1 MSQSLYPAKVPINM
15 IEPLSGLEKKL
26 PIIPLDFLHELVN
39 GAVHRHALELEMPRG
54 GLGLYGERQQHAE
67 EQQ

>member
-1 MSQSLYPAKVPINM
+1 M

-26 PIIPLDFLHELVN
+26 PIIPLDFLHERVN